1 MPAKIEDPSNTVIEP
16 FDVDRPERPPTPPKD
31 YFLVPMPDFLV
42 VQEDNWQYSGAL
54 HIPEKYRRRGTTGK
68 VVAVGDN
75 ISRDWLGLRL
85 FWARL
90 NGIPAQFKNRPVLIF
105 LRLNEILAVL
115 KEEAELDEES
125 PASMMG
131 E

>member
-1 MPAKIEDPSNTVIEP
+1 MTVAN
-16 FDVDRPERPPTPPKD
+16 PTPDLDFEVEKPPKPPKN
-31 YFLVPMPDFLV
+31 YFLVPMPDLLV
-42 VQEDNWQYSGAL
+42 VEEDAWAYGGSL

-75 ISRDWLGLRL
+75 ISEEWLGLRV

-90 NGIPAQFKNRPVLIF
+90 NGIPAQFKNKPVLIF
-105 LRLNEILAVL
+105 LRSNEILAVL
-115 KEEAELDEES
+115 KEEAKLEEEV

>member
-1 MPAKIEDPSNTVIEP
+1 MKEFLEEKEEA
-16 FDVDRPERPPTPPKD
+16 VDFETEKPERPPKPPKD

-42 VQEDNWQYSGAL
+42 VQEDEWQYHGAL

-75 ISRDWLGLRL
+75 ISKGWINLRV

-90 NGIPAQFKNRPVLIF
+90 NGIPAQFKNKPVLIF

-115 KEEAELDEES
+115 QEEATLDEES
-125 PASMMG
+125 PATMMG